1 MMERH
6 YCSVL
11 LDYIVLWM
19 FLRIFVSFN
28 VCGHLFITLGGIPL
42 YWVLAVLGTMLA
54 FTFTRSLCGRF
65 FIILVAHI
73 FIIMWWWILYVTWH
87 PHLLNSLRHHD
98 SGNLY
103 FFLCFQLKYGT
114 QMWEILSIHVPK
126 TFFLIIVIPEGRSTS
141 IHVNCMWAFH
151 VFHLWWRILQA
162 F

>member
-11 LDYIVLWM
+11 LDYIVLWI
-19 FLRIFVSFN
+19 FLRIFDSFI
-28 VCGHLFITLGGIPL
+28 VRGHLFITLGGIPL

-54 FTFTRSLCGRF
+54 FTFTSSLCGGF

-87 PHLLNSLRHHD
+87 PHLLNSLRLHD

-103 FFLCFQLKYGT
+103 FF
-114 QMWEILSIHVPK
+114 MLSAQIWHSNVGNIEHPRAK
-126 TFFLIIVIPEGRSTS
+126 NFFLIIVIPESRSTS

>member
-1 MMERH
+1 MMERN

-11 LDYIVLWM
+11 LDYIVLWI
-19 FLRIFVSFN
+19 FLRIFDSFI

-54 FTFTRSLCGRF
+54 FTFTRSLCGGF

-87 PHLLNSLRHHD
+87 PQLLNSLRLHD

-103 FFLCFQLKYGT
+103 FFHAFSSNMELKCGKYWAST
-114 QMWEILSIHVPK
+114 CQKL
-126 TFFLIIVIPEGRSTS
+126 FLIIVIPESRSTS